1 MTQTPTPTTST
12 FHPRPG
18 DRHEPARDAGS
29 RPDQPAQSAPG
40 TQRHPSQRPADRPGD
55 PRQSTP
61 QPEVNDRA
69 TRRVAG
75 QLNRVSEP
83 RVTRTSPAVPHVSEG
98 STRPFR
104 RSAP

>member
-1 MTQTPTPTTST
+1 MTQTPTANNDNP
-12 FHPRPG
+12 FHRPG

-29 RPDQPAQSAPG
+29 PPDQPAQSAAGPPR
-40 TQRHPSQRPADRPGD
+40 QSPQRPADRPGD

-61 QPEVNDRA
+61 QREVNDRA

-83 RVTRTSPAVPHVSEG
+83 RVTRTSPAVPHVSVRV
-98 STRPFR
+98 THP
-104 RSAP
+104 

>member
-1 MTQTPTPTTST
+1 MTQTPPAPDTNPFQRS
-12 FHPRPG
+12 G

-40 TQRHPSQRPADRPGD
+40 PQRHSSQRPADRAGD
-55 PRQSTP
+55 PRRPTP

-69 TRRVAG
+69 TGRVAG
-75 QLNRVSEP
+75 QLNRLSEP

-98 STRPFR
+98 ATRPF
-104 RSAP
+104 